1 MKKIDFI
8 AQQQTIDGTWEYVV
22 YYDDGS
28 VEFVTDLESHPHLRG
43 HLRR

>member
-1 MKKIDFI
+1 MRKIDYVAEQFKLM
-8 AQQQTIDGTWEYVV
+8 DEPEFVV